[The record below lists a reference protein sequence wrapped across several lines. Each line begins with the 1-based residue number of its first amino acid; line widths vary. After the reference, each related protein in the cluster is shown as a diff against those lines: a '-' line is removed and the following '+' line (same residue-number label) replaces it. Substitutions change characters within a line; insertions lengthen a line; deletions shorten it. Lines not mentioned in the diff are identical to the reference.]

1 MRTITAGTDY
11 TLSVSLKGTTVSVS
25 LNGMAVVGYAFNSLV
40 VDGAFGVFSRNA
52 PASFDIVSYRTN
64 DRNPLPRV

>member
-1 MRTITAGTDY
+1 
-11 TLSVSLKGTTVSVS
+11 VSVS

-52 PASFDIVSYRTN
+52 PASFDLVSYRTN